1 MSKKTNNEELL
12 YLDQQL
18 CFRLY
23 TASRLVI
30 RAYQPLLK
38 ALDITYPQYL
48 VLMLMWE
55 WRDKEQS
62 FSTVGQLGKHLQLD
76 SGTLTPLLKR
86 MEARGLVVRHRG
98 LEDERE
104 RHIQLTDKAL
114 AMRSQ
119 ALAWMKPVKDSKTAV
134 DLDLGELSRSLDVL
148 VESFSYDS

>member
-1 MSKKTNNEELL
+1 MSDSMQDAELL

-38 ALDITYPQYL
+38 ELDITYPQYL

-55 WRDKEQS
+55 WRDKEQQS
-62 FSTVGQLGKHLQLD
+62 GTVGQLGKRLQLD

-86 MEARGLVVRHRG
+86 MENRGLVRRRRG
-98 LEDERE
+98 QEDERE
-104 RHIQLTDKAL
+104 RHIELTDKAL
-114 AMRSQ
+114 SMRQ
-119 ALAWMKPVKDSKTAV
+119 RAIDWMRLAKEGGKADSI
-134 DLDLGELSRSLDVL
+134 DLEGLSRNLDSLL
-148 VESFSYDS
+148 ESFS

>member
-1 MSKKTNNEELL
+1 MQDAELL

-38 ALDITYPQYL
+38 ELDITYPQYL

-55 WRDKEQS
+55 WRDKEQPS
-62 FSTVGQLGKHLQLD
+62 GTVGQLGKRLQLD

-86 MEARGLVVRHRG
+86 MENRGLVQRRRG
-98 LEDERE
+98 QEDERE
-104 RHIQLTDKAL
+104 RHIELTDKAF
-114 AMRSQ
+114 AMRQ
-119 ALAWMKPVKDSKTAV
+119 CALEWMKRAREGEKAGGIDLEGLSRH
-134 DLDLGELSRSLDVL
+134 LDLLL
-148 VESFSYDS
+148 ESFS

>member
-1 MSKKTNNEELL
+1 MPKETPEAELL

-23 TASRLVI
+23 TASRLII

-38 ALDITYPQYL
+38 ELDITYPQYL

-55 WRDKEQS
+55 WKDKDQES
-62 FSTVGQLGKHLQLD
+62 STVGQLGQRLQLD

-86 MEARGLVVRHRG
+86 MEAKGLLERFRG

-104 RHIQLTDKAL
+104 RHIRLTDQAIAIREK
-114 AMRSQ
+114 
-119 ALAWMKPVKDSKTAV
+119 ALAWMQLAREGEKTKG
-134 DLDLGELSRSLDVL
+134 LDLEALSGNLDVL
-148 VESFSYDS
+148 IDSFS

>member
-1 MSKKTNNEELL
+1 MSDSMQDAELL

-55 WRDKEQS
+55 WRDRDQS
-62 FSTVGQLGKHLQLD
+62 SGTVGQLGKRLQLD

-86 MEARGLVVRHRG
+86 MESRGLVQRRRG
-98 LEDERE
+98 EDDERE
-104 RHIQLTDKAL
+104 RHIELTDKAL
-114 AMRSQ
+114 AMRAQ
-119 ALAWMKPVKDSKTAV
+119 AVDWMKLAKESGKAESIDLESLSRN
-134 DLDLGELSRSLDVL
+134 LDLLL
-148 VESFSYDS
+148 ESFS

>member
-1 MSKKTNNEELL
+1 MPKEIPEAELL

-23 TASRLVI
+23 TASRLII

-38 ALDITYPQYL
+38 ELDITYPQYL

-55 WRDKEQS
+55 WKDKAQQS
-62 FSTVGQLGKHLQLD
+62 STVGQLGQRLQLD

-86 MEARGLVVRHRG
+86 MESKGLLERFRG

-104 RHIQLTDKAL
+104 RHVRLTSKAIV
-114 AMRSQ
+114 MRER
-119 ALAWMKPVKDSKTAV
+119 ALAWMRPVREGERSKG
-134 DLDLGELSRSLDVL
+134 LDLEALSENLDVL
-148 VESFSYDS
+148 IDSFS

>member
-1 MSKKTNNEELL
+1 MSKIPKNEELL

-23 TASRLVI
+23 TASRLVV

-55 WRDKEQS
+55 WRDKERS
-62 FSTVGQLGKHLQLD
+62 FPTVGQLGKRLQLD

-104 RHIQLTDKAL
+104 RHIALTDKAL
-114 AMRSQ
+114 DMKSQ
-119 ALAWMKPVKDSKTAV
+119 ALAWMKPIKEGEASAN
-134 DLDLGELSRSLDVL
+134 LDLEGLAMRLDSL
-148 VESFSYDS
+148 VESFS

>member
-1 MSKKTNNEELL
+1 MSDSSQDAELL

-55 WRDKEQS
+55 WRDNEQH
-62 FSTVGQLGKHLQLD
+62 FGTVGQLGRRLQLD

-86 MEARGLVVRHRG
+86 MESRGLVQRRRG
-98 LEDERE
+98 DEDERE
-104 RHIQLTDKAL
+104 RHIELTDKAVS
-114 AMRSQ
+114 MRGR
-119 ALAWMKPVKDSKTAV
+119 AVDWMKLARESDKADRIDLESLSNN
-134 DLDLGELSRSLDVL
+134 LDLLL
-148 VESFSYDS
+148 ESFS